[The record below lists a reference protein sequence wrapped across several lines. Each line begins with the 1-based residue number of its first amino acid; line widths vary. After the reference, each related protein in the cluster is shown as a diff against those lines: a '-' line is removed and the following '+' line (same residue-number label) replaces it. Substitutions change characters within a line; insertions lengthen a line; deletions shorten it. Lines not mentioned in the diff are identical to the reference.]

1 MFSTAVG
8 TEAMNLK
15 SGDQSVFSKRS
26 RLNNF
31 FNVNQKGLR
40 NAQPL
45 YLPYSILFLAVKC
58 VFECIDKVE
67 FFPCK

>member
-8 TEAMNLK
+8 TEAMNLT

-26 RLNNF
+26 RLN
-31 FNVNQKGLR
+31 
-40 NAQPL
+40 
-45 YLPYSILFLAVKC
+45 YLPYSILFLAVKR

-67 FFPCK
+67 FFPSKQFDI